1 MLVFVYAKF
10 KKIFDCISSLKD
22 MANIYVSE
30 RTVRRRL
37 ASAGIFAFV
46 ATRKEFLTAKHKEIR
61 FKFSNDYSKKSFDF
75 WRNTI
80 FSDEK
85 SFG

>member
-1 MLVFVYAKF
+1 
-10 KKIFDCISSLKD
+10 
-22 MANIYVSE
+22 MADIDISE

-37 ASAGIFAFV
+37 AAAGIFAFV
-46 ATRKEFLTAKHKEIR
+46 AARKDFLSTEHKEIR
-61 FKFSNDYSKKSFDF
+61 LKFSNEYSAKSFAF

-80 FSDEK
+80 FCDEK